1 MRQSARARRLVALG
15 GILLVASWWGHSW
28 ATDTQPALTEA
39 LIDQVRADA
48 LTHRVAADSPAPQA
62 GIAHEVRVLDVA
74 RRERLVRVDAN
85 WVQIA
90 SLSPDSSLLAYYSR
104 SAPYHPKIDYNG
116 DYELWVRDLR
126 KDAERR
132 ISRLTKESDC
142 TPFSVT
148 FGARRILTEIL
159 CTKPKSPGPGLD
171 LTRRAYWFGAG
182 LEKPQLVKLGE
193 RDSILGIATR
203 TPFENYLLVVD
214 RTAESGSKLHYTL
227 RTPEGHV
234 AYNLATVP
242 VPPKKSRYDFLALGD
257 LLQKIDWASAA
268 KAALHR

>member
-1 MRQSARARRLVALG
+1 MRQSASVRRLALG
-15 GILLVASWWGHSW
+15 GILLVASWCGPSW
-28 ATDTQPALTEA
+28 ATNTQPALTEA

-48 LTHRVAADSPAPQA
+48 LIHRVAADSPAPQA

-116 DYELWVRDLR
+116 EYELWIRDLR
-126 KDAERR
+126 KDTERR
-132 ISRLTKESDC
+132 ISRLTKESGC
-142 TPFSVT
+142 TPFSVA

-159 CTKPKSPGPGLD
+159 CTKPKSSGPGVES
-171 LTRRAYWFGAG
+171 TRRAYWFGAG
-182 LEKPQLVKLGE
+182 LDKPQLIKLEE

-203 TPFENYLLVVD
+203 APFENYLLVVD
-214 RTAESGSKLHYTL
+214 RTVEDRSKLHYTL
-227 RTPEGHV
+227 RTPEGRL
-234 AYNLATVP
+234 AYDLATVP
-242 VPPKKSRYDFLALGD
+242 VPPKKSRYEFLTLSD
-257 LLQKIDWASAA
+257 LLEKIDWASAA
-268 KAALHR
+268 KAALRR